1 MKSGLLRYPAERPGR
16 PCRNSLE
23 RDSSTAL
30 MAGTSPYQTI
40 AVATTFSPRFK
51 RVLAEAKRIRGRFSA
66 DLHLIFAG
74 KRTEET
80 AKKFHEALAQLHLPT
95 DSTIHYEEGDPADS
109 ILRTLAREQIDM
121 VVAGALEKE
130 VVFHPFLGNVARRLV
145 QEAPCSVMLF
155 TKPMMNPRPLRRIV
169 FIADYGDHG
178 LQALIRTLPL
188 AAAESCERLYVIR
201 IITTFDEA
209 RASIRADARRHEKP
223 GVDDFEEEAL
233 EKFVLSAGATEVP
246 IEARCIRGNTGLI
259 TLDFVQ
265 SVNADLLVVP
275 LQKKGETGQPL
286 PSNIAWITDVIP
298 CNLWVIRGA
307 EGPKSNIQAAEK
319 PQSQSS
325 NTLARVVEN

>member
-1 MKSGLLRYPAERPGR
+1 
-16 PCRNSLE
+16 
-23 RDSSTAL
+23 
-30 MAGTSPYQTI
+30 MADPSPYKTI

-51 RVLAEAKRIRGRFSA
+51 QVLAEAKRIRERFSA

-74 KRTEET
+74 KQTEEI
-80 AKKFHEALAQLHLPT
+80 AKKFHDGLAQIELPT
-95 DSTIHYEEGDPADS
+95 DTAIHYEEGDPADA
-109 ILRTLAREQIDM
+109 ILRTLAREKIDM

-130 VVFHPFLGNVARRLV
+130 VVLHPFLGNVARRV
-145 QEAPCSVMLF
+145 VREAPCSVMLF
-155 TKPMMNPRPLRRIV
+155 TKPLVNPRPLSRIV
-169 FIADYGDHG
+169 FIANYGDHG

-209 RASIRADARRHEKP
+209 RASIRADTRRHEKRRL
-223 GVDDFEEEAL
+223 DDDEEEAL
-233 EKFVLSAGATEVP
+233 EEFVLSAGATEVP

-259 TLDFVQ
+259 ASDFVQ

-298 CNLWVIRGA
+298 CNLWVIR
-307 EGPKSNIQAAEK
+307 
-319 PQSQSS
+319 
-325 NTLARVVEN
+325 